1 MGEHDKFDY
10 RLLPYHSLS
19 SQVYSNHVFSHS
31 LSSQVYS
38 NAWAAK
44 KLRGGSGPECKA
56 AGWEERRARL
66 GTFNY
71 VKTMCGTK

>member
-1 MGEHDKFDY
+1 MTSLITGSFLTIHF
-10 RLLPYHSLS
+10 LLRSTATMF
-19 SQVYSNHVFSHS
+19 FSHS

>member
-10 RLLPYHSLS
+10 RLLPY
-19 SQVYSNHVFSHS
+19 HS